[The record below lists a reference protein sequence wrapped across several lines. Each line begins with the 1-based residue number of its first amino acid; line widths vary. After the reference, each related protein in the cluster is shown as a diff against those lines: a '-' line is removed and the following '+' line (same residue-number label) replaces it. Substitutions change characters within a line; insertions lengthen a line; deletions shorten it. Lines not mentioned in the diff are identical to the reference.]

1 MSTIQ
6 LETVSSTFLQDV
18 KDGLSKPQK
27 ELPSKYFYDE
37 RGSELFEKICTLDE
51 YYLTR
56 AEMDL
61 METHIEEIC
70 SSIGKKTLLAEL
82 GSGSSMKTRLLLEH
96 LDEIEAYIP
105 VDISANFLKSTAE
118 SLQKEFPDLTV
129 HPVAADYTRPF
140 PLPFRDRAGRTVLY
154 FPGSTIGN
162 FTRERA
168 GKFLGR
174 MAGLLETDD
183 GFLIGVDR
191 IKDAT
196 VLEAAYNDKD
206 GVTAQFNLN
215 LLKRIN
221 RELGAD
227 FDLNQFKHHAFFNE
241 EKSRIEM
248 HLESLTD
255 QSVTITGSTY
265 HFSAGE
271 TIHTENSHKYSK
283 ELFEELVA
291 GLYTI
296 EKEWRDRNELFSLYY
311 LRPLKN

>member
-1 MSTIQ
+1 MSTTQ

-140 PLPFRDRAGRTVLY
+140 PLPFRDRAERTVLY

-174 MAGLLETDD
+174 MAGLLETGD

>member
-1 MSTIQ
+1 MSTTQ
-6 LETVSSTFLQDV
+6 LETVRSTFLQDV
-18 KDGLSKPQK
+18 KEGLSKPQK

-61 METHIEEIC
+61 METHIKEIC

-140 PLPFRDRAGRTVLY
+140 PLPFRDRAERTVLY

-174 MAGLLETDD
+174 MAGLLETGD

>member
-1 MSTIQ
+1 MSTTQ
-6 LETVSSTFLQDV
+6 LETVSSTFFQDV

-56 AEMDL
+56 AELDL

-70 SSIGKKTLLAEL
+70 SSIGENTLLAEL
-82 GSGSSMKTRLLLEH
+82 GSGSSKKTRLLLEH

-105 VDISANFLKSTAE
+105 VDISADFLNSTAE
-118 SLQKEFPDLTV
+118 SLREEFPDLTV

-140 PLPFRDRAGRTVLY
+140 PLPFRDRAERTVLY

-162 FTRERA
+162 FTQDRA
-168 GKFLGR
+168 KRFLGR
-174 MAGLLETDD
+174 MAGLLEPGD
-183 GFLIGVDR
+183 GFLIGADR
-191 IKDAT
+191 VKDINL
-196 VLEAAYNDKD
+196 LEAAYNDKD

-215 LLKRIN
+215 LLRRIN
-221 RELGAD
+221 LELGAD

-248 HLESLTD
+248 HLESLAD
-255 QSVTITGSTY
+255 QSVSIAGSTY
-265 HFSAGE
+265 HFSTGE
-271 TIHTENSHKYSK
+271 TIHTENSHKYSR
-283 ELFEELVA
+283 EHFENLVA
-291 GLYTI
+291 GLFTI
-296 EKEWRDRNELFSLYY
+296 EKEWRDRYELFSLFY
-311 LRPLKN
+311 LRPLKD